1 MFIIGASNSSTA
13 SDTPACDYHRTSNTQ
28 PVVPVEPEWQ
38 RNLILNSDAMDL
50 EELLKKASEIYACDT
65 TSVAFNNVMETEG
78 PSAEKTPATVC

>member
-1 MFIIGASNSSTA
+1 M
-13 SDTPACDYHRTSNTQ
+13 TPQ
-28 PVVPVEPEWQ
+28 PVITIEPVTGSHNPELEWQ
-38 RNLILNSDAMDL
+38 RYLILNSDAMDL